1 MWGWYHDGD
10 DDGDDDGLMCGD
22 DGGDGVGVVKR
33 GGDGYEV
40 CLDCCCEYGI
50 LGNEVA
56 QWDRSFWG

>member
-1 MWGWYHDGD
+1 
-10 DDGDDDGLMCGD
+10 MCGD
-22 DGGDGVGVVKR
+22 DGGDGVDVVKR

-56 QWDRSFWG
+56 Q